1 MNEEPRLQR
10 FTRKRLSRRS
20 LLRGATFA
28 GIGTA
33 GLLVVGCGDDDE
45 STLEQARESGRIR
58 IGFANERPY
67 GFADS
72 GGNVTG
78 EAPTV
83 AKAVLE
89 RLGISEVDAIVVPF
103 GSLIPGLEAGRFDI
117 IAAGMFINPDRCRQ
131 ILFSDPDYCVPQA
144 FAVEA
149 GNPLGILTF
158 DDIAAN
164 PDIRVGIPTGAV
176 EEQYALDA
184 GASQNQIV
192 NFDDIA
198 GAGEALQAGRVDA
211 VAATTLAIQA
221 ELERLGD
228 PNLEATPGF
237 DVVIDGKPA
246 SGCGGYG
253 FRKDDEELRDAFNEI
268 LVGMKDNNQIRPLV
282 EEFGFT
288 DEVEAAKGRTAAE
301 LCEG

>member
-1 MNEEPRLQR
+1 M
-10 FTRKRLSRRS
+10 
-20 LLRGATFA
+20 
-28 GIGTA
+28 
-33 GLLVVGCGDDDE
+33 VVGCGDDE
-45 STLEQARESGRIR
+45 STLDEAKDSGRIR

-72 GGNVTG
+72 SGNVTG

-89 RLGISEVDAIVVPF
+89 RMGISEIDAVVVPF

-117 IAAGMFINPDRCRQ
+117 IAAGMFINPDRCQQ

-144 FAVEA
+144 FAVKA
-149 GNPLGILTF
+149 GNPLGIMTF
-158 DDIAAN
+158 EDIAAN
-164 PDIRVGIPTGAV
+164 SDIRLGVPTGAV
-176 EEQYALDA
+176 EEGYALDA
-184 GASQNQIV
+184 GASQDQIV

-198 GAGEALQAGRVDA
+198 GAGEALQAGRIDA

-228 PNLEATPGF
+228 DSLEATPGF
-237 DVVIDGKPA
+237 DVVIDGEPV

-253 FRKDDEELRDAFNEI
+253 FREDDEDLRDAFNEI
-268 LVGMKDNNQIRPLV
+268 LLEMKNNDEIKPLV
-282 EEFGFT
+282 EEFGFV
-288 DEVEAAKGRTAAE
+288 DEVDAAKGRTADQ